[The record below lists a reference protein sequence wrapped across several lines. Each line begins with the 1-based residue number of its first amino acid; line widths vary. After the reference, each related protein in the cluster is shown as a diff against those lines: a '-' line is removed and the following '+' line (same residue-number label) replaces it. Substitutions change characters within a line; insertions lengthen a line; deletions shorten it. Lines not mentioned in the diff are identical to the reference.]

1 MNGSSSDLAHDI
13 ITSRANALAK
23 RVRAIRDGHDREAIF
38 IEGVRLC
45 EDAVAASDLRLTD
58 AIYTARLAATE
69 RGGKLLRSIIA
80 RGGVR
85 VVEAT
90 EDVFSSLADTRN
102 SQGVLLIAERPAT
115 GVDRLRVEE
124 GRAPLVVM
132 LHGLTNP
139 ANAGA
144 ILRAAEAAGA
154 TGVIATAGTCD
165 LFNPKALRGAMG
177 STFRL
182 PLWTDAET
190 GHATAWC
197 GEHGIQLFA
206 LDARGEKTHT
216 EVDWT
221 RPSALVVGAEGAGLA
236 EASELRAAHL
246 RIPMR
251 HPVESLNAAVALGV
265 VLYEAARQRGFRF

>member
-1 MNGSSSDLAHDI
+1 MNDSRSGFAHDI
-13 ITSRANALAK
+13 ITSRANGLAK
-23 RVRAIRDGHDREAIF
+23 RVRAVRDGHARESIF

-45 EDAVAASDLRLTD
+45 EDAIAASGLHLTD
-58 AIYTARLAATE
+58 AIYIARLAATE
-69 RGGKLLRSIIA
+69 RGGELLRLITA
-80 RGGVR
+80 RSGVR
-85 VVEAT
+85 AVEAT

-102 SQGVLLIAERPAT
+102 SQGVLLLAERPET
-115 GVDRLRVEE
+115 GVDGWHVED
-124 GRAPLVVM
+124 GRAPLVVV
-132 LHGLTNP
+132 LYGLTNP

-182 PLWTDAET
+182 PLWTDAAAESV
-190 GHATAWC
+190 AAWC
-197 GEHGIQLFA
+197 VERGIRLFA
-206 LDARGEKTHT
+206 LDARGRETHT
-216 EVDWT
+216 DVDWT
-221 RPSALVVGAEGAGLA
+221 RPSALLVGAEGAGLA
-236 EASELRAAHL
+236 DAPELRGAHL

-251 HPVESLNAAVALGV
+251 QPVESLNAAVALGV

>member
-1 MNGSSSDLAHDI
+1 MNELRSGSAHDI

-23 RVRAIRDGHDREAIF
+23 SVRAVRDGRERESVF

-45 EDAVAASDLRLTD
+45 EDAVAAHGLRLTN

-69 RGGKLLRSIIA
+69 RGGELLRLIFA

-90 EDVFSSLADTRN
+90 EDVFASLADTRSN
-102 SQGVLLIAERPAT
+102 QGVLLIARRPAT
-115 GVDRLRVEE
+115 GVDRLRVED
-124 GRAPLVVM
+124 GRAPLIVV
-132 LHGLTNP
+132 LHGVAHP

-144 ILRAAEAAGA
+144 ILRAGEAAGA

-177 STFRL
+177 SSFRL
-182 PLWTDAET
+182 PLWTDAAVAEV
-190 GHATAWC
+190 AAWC
-197 GEHGIQLFA
+197 AERGTKIFA
-206 LDARGEKTHT
+206 LDARGEGTHT
-216 EVDWT
+216 DVDWT
-221 RPSALVVGAEGAGLA
+221 RGAAIVVGAEGAGLA
-236 EASELRAAHL
+236 RAPELRAARL

-251 HPVESLNAAVALGV
+251 QPVESLNAAVALGV

>member
-1 MNGSSSDLAHDI
+1 MNDPRSNFAHDI
-13 ITSRANALAK
+13 ITSRANALVK
-23 RVRAIRDGHDREAIF
+23 RVRATRDGHARESIF

-45 EDAVAASDLRLTD
+45 EDAVAASGLRLTD
-58 AIYTARLAATE
+58 AVYTARLAATE
-69 RGGKLLRSIIA
+69 RGGELLRLITA
-80 RGGVR
+80 RDGVR

-102 SQGVLLIAERPAT
+102 SQGILLLAERPAT
-115 GVDRLRVEE
+115 GVERLRVEDL
-124 GRAPLVVM
+124 RASLVVV

-182 PLWTDAET
+182 PLWADAAVESI
-190 GHATAWC
+190 AAWC
-197 GEHGIQLFA
+197 DERGIRLFA
-206 LDARGEKTHT
+206 LDARGRETHA
-216 EVDWT
+216 EIDWAH
-221 RPSALVVGAEGAGLA
+221 PSAIVVGAEGAGLA
-236 EASELRAAHL
+236 DASELRATRL